1 MAYSSPDDL
10 RLLLAEKEL
19 VQLAADGRP
28 GRWAD
33 EQTQAVLAE
42 AISQADSEIDGYIS
56 LRVNLPLTFPPKL
69 IHNFSAKIAVYNLLR
84 RRVSVPDH
92 WRGEY
97 DRCLAILK
105 DIAAG
110 KLALPDEGGDDGAD
124 EDDGDPGSI
133 AVVTRPPWD
142 GLG

>member
-1 MAYSSPDDL
+1 MYSAPDDL

-33 EQTQAVLAE
+33 DQTQAVLAE
-42 AISQADSEIDGYIS
+42 AIDQADSEIDGYIS
-56 LRVNLPLTFPPKL
+56 LRVTLPLTFPPRL
-69 IHNFSAKIAVYNLLR
+69 ISNLSAKIAVYNLLR
-84 RRVSVPDH
+84 RRASIPDH

-97 DRCLAILK
+97 DRCLALLK

-110 KLALPDEGGDDGAD
+110 KLPLPDDGAD
-124 EDDGDPGSI
+124 GTDDGDADPGSI
-133 AVVTRPPWD
+133 AVVTSPPWD